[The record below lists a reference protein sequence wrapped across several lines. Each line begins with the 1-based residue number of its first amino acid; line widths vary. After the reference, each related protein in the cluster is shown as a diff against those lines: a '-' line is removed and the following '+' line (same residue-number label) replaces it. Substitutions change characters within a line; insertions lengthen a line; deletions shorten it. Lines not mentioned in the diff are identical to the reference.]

1 MKDRLAAHSVPGA
14 LLMAIALSALALAP
28 PLVGAGGWPVAL
40 VHCASA
46 ARSREYNPGLWTAC
60 GLFLPLPTA
69 S

>member
-1 MKDRLAAHSVPGA
+1 MKDWLAAHWVPGA
-14 LLMAIALSALALAP
+14 LLMAIALLALAP
-28 PLVGAGGWPVAL
+28 PLVGAWGWPVAL